1 MSFGGSSGGRPAEST
16 PTFVRAETGIF
27 SDPENPA
34 GLRLGT
40 QAEDYSNLLQQQT
53 VPPHPTGR
61 AQFPAQA
68 AMFGTPIGAEYQQSL
83 LNPSFAPTAVQQPMI
98 DALRDQLTAKTA
110 YRGIQPT
117 TEGMSA
123 GIAPLL
129 NQLSQQRIENLQKA
143 AIPEYEQMVGQRET
157 DIGGQLQFADIQTA
171 GDIARKNITLNS
183 LMALADLSKP
193 TIIGGQ
199 QQMGQ
204 KAPTSQYNVDIPS
217 MVSSAALAYMA
228 FSDSNLKENISTME
242 NPIEQLRKID
252 IY

>member
-1 MSFGGSSGGRPAEST
+1 MSFGGSSGGRAAESK

-27 SDPENPA
+27 SDPNNPA
-34 GLRLGT
+34 GLRLGET
-40 QAEDYSNLLQQQT
+40 AEGYANLLQQQT
-53 VPPHPTGR
+53 VPPHPTGQ

-83 LNPSFAPTAVQQPMI
+83 LNPSFAPTAVQQSMV
-98 DALRDQLTAKTA
+98 DALRAQLGGKAA
-110 YRGIQPT
+110 FRGIQPT
-117 TEGMSA
+117 TAGMSA

-129 NQLSQQRIENLQKA
+129 NQLSQQRIANLEKA
-143 AIPEYEQMVGQRET
+143 AIPQFEQRLGQRAG

-183 LMALADLSKP
+183 LMALANLSKP

-199 QQMGQ
+199 QSTGA
-204 KAPTSQYNVDIPS
+204 KAPTSQWSISGGDI
-217 MVSSAALAYMA
+217 AAMA
-228 FSDSNLKENISTME
+228 GMLPKSDSNLKENISTME
-242 NPIEQLRKID
+242 NSIEQLRKIE

>member
-1 MSFGGSSGGRPAEST
+1 MSFGGSSGAKRAESS

-27 SDPENPA
+27 SDPNNPA
-34 GLRLGT
+34 GQRLGET
-40 QAEDYSNLLQQQT
+40 AEGYANLLQQQAA
-53 VPPHPTGR
+53 PPYTTGQ

-68 AMFGTPIGAEYQQSL
+68 TMFDTPIGAEYQQSL

-117 TEGMSA
+117 VSGMSA

-129 NQLSQQRIENLQKA
+129 NQLSQQRISNLEKG
-143 AIPEYEQMVGQRET
+143 AIPEFEQMVGQRGG
-157 DIGGQLQFADIQTA
+157 DILGQLQFADIQTA

-183 LMALADLSKP
+183 IMQLANLSKP

-199 QQMGQ
+199 QSLGAT
-204 KAPTSQYNVDIPS
+204 KPTSSWNVGLGDVATGFGMLP
-217 MVSSAALAYMA
+217 
-228 FSDSNLKENISTME
+228 K
-242 NPIEQLRKID
+242 K
-252 IY
+252 

>member
-1 MSFGGSSGGRPAEST
+1 MSFGGSSGGAPAQST
-16 PTFVRAETGIF
+16 PTYVRAETGIF
-27 SDPENPA
+27 GDEKNPA

-40 QAEDYSNLLQQQT
+40 QAEDYANLLQEQT
-53 VPPHPTGR
+53 VPPYPTGQ
-61 AQFPAQA
+61 AQFPAQVGLT
-68 AMFGTPIGAEYQQSL
+68 GTPIGAEYQQSL
-83 LNPSFAPTAVQQPMI
+83 LNPSFAPTAIQQPMI

-117 TEGMSA
+117 TAGMSA

-129 NQLSQQRIENLQKA
+129 NQLSQQRISNLEKA
-143 AIPEYEQMVGQRET
+143 AMPQFEQMVGQRDT

-199 QQMGQ
+199 QQTG
-204 KAPTSQYNVDIPS
+204 KKDPTSQWNVDIGQLA
-217 MVSSAALAYMA
+217 MAAATAYA
-228 FSDSNLKENISTME
+228 SDSNLKENISTME
-242 NPIEQLRKID
+242 NSIEQLRKIE

>member
-1 MSFGGSSGGRPAEST
+1 MSFGGSSGGRAAESR
-16 PTFVRAETGIF
+16 PAYERVETGIF
-27 SDPENPA
+27 SDPKNPA
-34 GLRLGT
+34 GQRLGET
-40 QAEDYSNLLQQQT
+40 AEDYANLLQQQT
-53 VPPHPTGR
+53 VPPHPVGQ
-61 AQFPAQA
+61 AQLPPQL
-68 AMFGTPIGAEYQQSL
+68 GLTDSPIGAEYQQSL

-98 DALRDQLTAKTA
+98 DALRDQLTAKAA

-117 TEGMSA
+117 TAGMSA

-143 AIPEYEQMVGQRET
+143 AIPEYEQMVGQRDT

-199 QQMGQ
+199 QSTGQ
-204 KAPTSQYNVDIPS
+204 KAPTSQYEVDVGQLA
-217 MVSSAALAYMA
+217 MTAASIYAM
-228 FSDSNLKENISTME
+228 SDANLKENISTME
-242 NPIEQLRKID
+242 NPIEQLRKIE

>member
-1 MSFGGSSGGRPAEST
+1 MSFGGSSGAKRAESK
-16 PTFVRAETGIF
+16 PTAIREETGIF
-27 SDPENPA
+27 SDPKNPA
-34 GLRLGT
+34 GLRLGET
-40 QAEDYSNLLQQQT
+40 AEDYANLLQQQT
-53 VPPHPTGR
+53 VPPHPVGQ
-61 AQFPAQA
+61 AQLPPQL
-68 AMFGTPIGAEYQQSL
+68 GLTDSPIGAEYQQSL

-117 TEGMSA
+117 TAGMAA

-129 NQLSQQRIENLQKA
+129 NQLSQQRIANLEKA
-143 AIPEYEQMVGQRET
+143 AIPQFEQRLGQRGG
-157 DIGGQLQFADIQTA
+157 DILGQLQFADIQTA

-199 QQMGQ
+199 QQTG
-204 KAPTSQYNVDIPS
+204 KKDPTSQWNVDIGQLA
-217 MVSSAALAYMA
+217 MAAATAYA
-228 FSDSNLKENISTME
+228 SDSNLKENISTME
-242 NPIEQLRKID
+242 NSIEQLRKIE

>member
-1 MSFGGSSGGRPAEST
+1 MSIGGSSGAKRAESK

-27 SDPENPA
+27 GDEQNPA
-34 GLRLGT
+34 GLRLGET
-40 QAEDYSNLLQQQT
+40 AEEYANLLQQQT
-53 VPPHPTGR
+53 VPPHPVGQ
-61 AQFPAQA
+61 AQFPPQL
-68 AMFGTPIGAEYQQSL
+68 GLTDSPIGAEYQQSL

-117 TEGMSA
+117 TAGMSA

-143 AIPEYEQMVGQRET
+143 AIPQFEQRLGQRAG

-183 LMALADLSKP
+183 LMALANLSKP

-199 QQMGQ
+199 EAYGA
-204 KAPTSQYNVDIPS
+204 KAPDFQWSVTGEDIAKAYGASQGG
-217 MVSSAALAYMA
+217 
-228 FSDSNLKENISTME
+228 SDSNLKENISVME
-242 NPIEQLRKID
+242 NPIEQLRKIK

>member
-1 MSFGGSSGGRPAEST
+1 MSFGGSSGGAPAQQAPSFT
-16 PTFVRAETGIF
+16 RAETGIF
-27 SDPENPA
+27 SDPKNEA
-34 GLRLGT
+34 GLRLGET
-40 QAEDYSNLLQQQT
+40 AESYANLLQQQT
-53 VPPHPTGR
+53 VPPYPTGQ
-61 AQFPAQA
+61 AQFPAQVGLT
-68 AMFGTPIGAEYQQSL
+68 GTPIGAEYQQSL

-117 TEGMSA
+117 TAGMSA

-129 NQLSQQRIENLQKA
+129 NQLSQQRISNLEKA
-143 AIPEYEQMVGQRET
+143 AMPQFEQMVGQRDT

-199 QQMGQ
+199 QSTGQ
-204 KAPTSQYNVDIPS
+204 KAPTSQWSVSAGDIAK
-217 MVSSAALAYMA
+217 VAGAI

-242 NPIEQLRKID
+242 NPIEQLRKIE

>member
-1 MSFGGSSGGRPAEST
+1 MSFGGSSGGAPAQQAPSFT
-16 PTFVRAETGIF
+16 RAETGIF
-27 SDPENPA
+27 SDEKNPA
-34 GLRLGT
+34 GLRLGET
-40 QAEDYSNLLQQQT
+40 AESYANLLQQQT
-53 VPPHPTGR
+53 VPPYPTG
-61 AQFPAQA
+61 QFQLPAQVGLA
-68 AMFGTPIGAEYQQSL
+68 GTPIGAEYQQSL
-83 LNPSFAPTAVQQPMI
+83 LNPSFAPTAIQQPMI
-98 DALRDQLTAKTA
+98 DALRAELGGKAA

-117 TEGMSA
+117 TAGMSA

-143 AIPEYEQMVGQRET
+143 AIPEFEQMVGQRDT

-183 LMALADLSKP
+183 LMALANLSKP

-199 QQMGQ
+199 QQTGQ
-204 KAPTSQYNVDIPS
+204 RAPTSQHEVDVGQLA
-217 MVSSAALAYMA
+217 MTAASIY